1 MILSLVVAMSENKVI
16 GRDGDLPWRLPNDL
30 KHFKQV
36 TMGKPIIMGR
46 KTWESLYVKPLP
58 GRRNIVVT
66 RNAGYEAERA
76 ETSDSLES
84 ALTLV
89 AGESEVMVIGG
100 AELFATALDTATR
113 LHLTEVHAEIEGDT
127 YFPDFDRSLWRETSR
142 EAHDVESD
150 TPAYSFLL
158 LEKK

>member
-66 RNAGYEAERA
+66 RNAGYEAEGA

-158 LEKK
+158 LEKQ

>member
-46 KTWESLYVKPLP
+46 KTWGSLYVKPLP
-58 GRRNIVVT
+58 GRRNIVIT
-66 RNAGYEAERA
+66 RNAGYEAEGA

-158 LEKK
+158 LEK